1 MRSLSGLERFQA
13 GFILIEA
20 LIPISLLSNRE
31 CLAEDMTSTLE
42 MIRTFYIPTTD
53 FEKCVSMVKSFDNQ
67 YKSVNNNFFIY

>member
-31 CLAEDMTSTLE
+31 FLAEDMTSTLE
-42 MIRTFYIPTTD
+42 MIRTFYIPTAD
-53 FEKCVSMVKSFDNQ
+53 FQKCVSMVKSFDNQ
-67 YKSVNNNFFIY
+67 YKSVNNLLII